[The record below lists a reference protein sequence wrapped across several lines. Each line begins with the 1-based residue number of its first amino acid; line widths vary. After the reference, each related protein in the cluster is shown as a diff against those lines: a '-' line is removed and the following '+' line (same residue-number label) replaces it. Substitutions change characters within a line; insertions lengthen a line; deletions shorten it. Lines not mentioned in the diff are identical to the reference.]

1 MGMLAK
7 DGGLWGTHHA
17 ILALSDLYQC
27 NIWVDRDHAE
37 ETSKIVDSFTG
48 EGTRLLR
55 LTYHTVGYRC
65 GEHYN
70 SIVPSC
76 PRETR
81 ASGPVLMEKQ
91 QEKSEKARKENNRR
105 QEESLESPEHAMTG
119 QTSAATKLVPGE
131 HAVTDQ
137 ASAATKL
144 VRADKERQD
153 LLPTSHC
160 EEADE
165 QQQEPAAV
173 SDAMAEY
180 CLQYSYDDDDYSDH
194 HYDEVEDHDREEVG
208 HYAEKQ
214 ELALMMR
221 IDTDDDEAYQKLKG
235 KKTSSGENAE
245 AMAAEIET
253 ARQTAGEAAATGVIL
268 QVQQGEQESRRLSFR
283 ERFDLIGDLFNDDAT
298 IDSDDHMMQ

>member
-48 EGTRLLR
+48 EGTRCLR
-55 LTYHTVGYRC
+55 FTYHTVGYRG

-81 ASGPVLMEKQ
+81 ASGPVLMERQQQQQ
-91 QEKSEKARKENNRR
+91 QEQAREENNAR
-105 QEESLESPEHAMTG
+105 QEESQGSQGHTLRD
-119 QTSAATKLVPGE
+119 QTSAATEQIP
-131 HAVTDQ
+131 A
-137 ASAATKL
+137 
-144 VRADKERQD
+144 ADKERQD
-153 LLPTSHC
+153 LLQTTHC
-160 EEADE
+160 EQADE

-194 HYDEVEDHDREEVG
+194 HYNAVEDHDQEE
-208 HYAEKQ
+208 AEYHAKTQ
-214 ELALMMR
+214 EVALMMH
-221 IDTDDDEAYQKLKG
+221 IDTDDDEAGPQSEG
-235 KKTSSGENAE
+235 KETSSGENAE
-245 AMAAEIET
+245 AMAVGIET
-253 ARQTAGEAAATGVIL
+253 ATERAGGAAATGVVL
-268 QVQQGEQESRRLSFR
+268 QVQHGEQEPRRLSFR
-283 ERFDLIGDLFNDDAT
+283 ERFDLIGDLFKEKN
-298 IDSDDHMMQ
+298 